1 MLKKLIDTNIFIDRF
16 ANPEMFREIFN
27 SEGVVVLSAV
37 VLMEL
42 RAGAHDRQALKAV
55 HQLYYFF
62 RKTDRVVVPSAA
74 DYEKSGMII
83 AQLQKA
89 KGYEAGKSASITN
102 DCLIA
107 ASAKSAG
114 AAIYTRNR
122 KDFEAI
128 KSVFDCRV
136 EFV

>member
-16 ANPEMFREIFN
+16 GNPELFRDIFQ
-27 SEGVVVLSAV
+27 SQGFVLLSAV

-42 RAGAHDRQALKAV
+42 RAGAHDRQALNAV

-62 RKTDRVVVPSAA
+62 RKTDRIVVPSAA
-74 DYEKSGMII
+74 DYENAGMIV
-83 AQLQKA
+83 AQLQKVR
-89 KGYEAGKSASITN
+89 GYEIKKLASITN

-107 ASAKSAG
+107 ASAKSSG
-114 AAIYTRNR
+114 AVVYSRNR

-128 KSVFDCRV
+128 QDVFDCRV

>member
-16 ANPEMFREIFN
+16 ENPELFKGIFQ
-27 SEGVVVLSAV
+27 SQGLVFLSAV

-42 RAGAHDRQALKAV
+42 RAGAHDRHALNAV

-62 RKTDRVVVPSAA
+62 RKTDRLVVPSVA
-74 DYEKSGMII
+74 DYERAGMII
-83 AQLQKA
+83 AQLQKIRGFEIR
-89 KGYEAGKSASITN
+89 KLASITN

-107 ASAKSAG
+107 ASAKSIG
-114 AAIYTRNR
+114 AVVYTRNR

-128 KSVFDCRV
+128 HDVFDCRV
-136 EFV
+136 EVV